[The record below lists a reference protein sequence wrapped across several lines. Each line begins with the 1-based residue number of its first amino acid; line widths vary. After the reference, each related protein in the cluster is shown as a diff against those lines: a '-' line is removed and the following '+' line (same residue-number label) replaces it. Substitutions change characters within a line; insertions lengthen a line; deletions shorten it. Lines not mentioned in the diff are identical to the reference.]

1 MNFILWTLVWFG
13 LLMIDNL
20 LEYGFP
26 YYEKRRSVISV
37 QDRGKEALLIL
48 ILWIGLYLLFIK

>member
-13 LLMIDNL
+13 LWEIGHV

-26 YYEKRRSVISV
+26 YYNERKRVGSNHESNM
-37 QDRGKEALLIL
+37 LIWL